1 VSEETTAYW
10 LQLTL
15 ETLLHNAEQLE
26 DALLQAGAIAVI
38 LQNAGDQPI
47 FEPLPGALPLWS
59 HTQVTGLFDAQT
71 DIAVVKQSLRLTL
84 GDDSALE
91 CRLEKIPERDWVR
104 AWLDHFHPMRFG
116 KRLWVC
122 PKNQTPP
129 DSSGI
134 NVFLDPGLAFGTGT
148 HPTTALCLTWLDC
161 AELAN
166 KTVIDY
172 GCGSGILAIAAAKLG
187 ANRVWAVDIDP
198 QALMSSAQNVNENG
212 MAKRIVLSA
221 PAQLPTEPVDL
232 LLANI
237 VAGTLIQLASHFST
251 LVRQQGQLVL
261 SGMLIQQAEEV
272 RAAFIPWFD
281 FRSYQ
286 QQEGW
291 VLLQAVR
298 NY

>member
-1 VSEETTAYW
+1 
-10 LQLTL
+10 
-15 ETLLHNAEQLE
+15 
-26 DALLQAGAIAVI
+26 
-38 LQNAGDQPI
+38 
-47 FEPLPGALPLWS
+47 
-59 HTQVTGLFDAQT
+59 
-71 DIAVVKQSLRLTL
+71 
-84 GDDSALE
+84 
-91 CRLEKIPERDWVR
+91 
-104 AWLDHFHPMRFG
+104 MRFG

-148 HPTTALCLTWLDC
+148 HPTTALCLTWLDS

-187 ANRVWAVDIDP
+187 ANRVWAVDIDS
-198 QALMSSAQNVNENG
+198 QALMSSAQNVKENG
-212 MAKRIVLSA
+212 MAKKVILSA
-221 PAQLPTEPVDL
+221 PAQLPAEPVDL

-237 VAGTLIQLASHFST
+237 VAATLIQLASRFST

-261 SGMLIQQAEEV
+261 SGMLVQQAEKV
-272 RAAFIPWFD
+272 RAAFTPWFD
-281 FRSYQ
+281 FHSYQ
-286 QQEGW
+286 QQEEW

-298 NY
+298 RH